1 MDGGKI
7 ESERLDL
14 ALDGID
20 RRAPALAVEIK
31 PSANRPGETKSVTH
45 EDFEVFINAAGQRAK
60 RATARSPRRYIAD
73 FVMPKIFD
81 PTVLQSER
89 SLSILERLAANILPN
104 LEDGEELRAL
114 AGALIADEIAR
125 HRDLLTRLHNCIA
138 A

>member
-14 ALDGID
+14 ALDGIGQQ
-20 RRAPALAVEIK
+20 APALPVEIK
-31 PSANRPGETKSVTH
+31 PSANRPGETKPVTP
-45 EDFEVFINAAGQRAK
+45 EDFEVFLNAAGQRATG
-60 RATARSPRRYIAD
+60 AAARSPRRYIAD

-89 SLSILERLAANILPN
+89 SVSILERLAANILPN

-125 HRDLLTRLHNCIA
+125 HRDLLTRLHNGIA

>member
-14 ALDGID
+14 ALDGIGQ
-20 RRAPALAVEIK
+20 RTPARAVDIK
-31 PSANRPGETKSVTH
+31 PSANRPGGVAP
-45 EDFEVFINAAGQRAK
+45 EDFETFINGAGHRASSAA
-60 RATARSPRRYIAD
+60 ARSPRRYIAD
-73 FVMPKIFD
+73 FVMPKTFD

-89 SLSILERLAANILPN
+89 SVSILERLATSILPN
-104 LEDGEELRAL
+104 LEDGGELRAL

-125 HRDLLTRLHNCIA
+125 HRDLLTRLHNGIA

>member
-7 ESERLDL
+7 ESDRLDV
-14 ALDGID
+14 ALDGVV
-20 RRAPALAVEIK
+20 RGTPARAVDLK
-31 PSANRPGETKSVTH
+31 PSANRAGETQPVAR
-45 EDFEVFINAAGQRAK
+45 EDFEAFINAAGRRGSRA
-60 RATARSPRRYIAD
+60 AARSPRRYIAD
-73 FVMPKIFD
+73 FVMPKIVD

-89 SLSILERLAANILPN
+89 SVSILEQLATSILPN

-125 HRDLLTRLHNCIA
+125 HRDLLTRLHNGIA

>member
-7 ESERLDL
+7 ESERPDL
-14 ALDGID
+14 ALDGIGQL
-20 RRAPALAVEIK
+20 APGLAVEIK
-31 PSANRPGETKSVTH
+31 PLAKRPGETKAVTH
-45 EDFEVFINAAGQRAK
+45 EDFEVFINAAGQRAS
-60 RATARSPRRYIAD
+60 AAARSPRRYIAD

-89 SLSILERLAANILPN
+89 SVSILERLAASILPN
-104 LEDGEELRAL
+104 LEDGEELRTL

-125 HRDLLTRLHNCIA
+125 HRDLLTRLHNGIA

>member
-14 ALDGID
+14 ALDRIGQP
-20 RRAPALAVEIK
+20 APGLAVEIK
-31 PSANRPGETKSVTH
+31 PSANRPRETNPLAQ
-45 EDFEVFINAAGQRAK
+45 EDFEVFINAAGLRA
-60 RATARSPRRYIAD
+60 AGAAARSPRRYIAD
-73 FVMPKIFD
+73 FVMPRIFD

-89 SLSILERLAANILPN
+89 SVAILERLAASILPD

-114 AGALIADEIAR
+114 AGALIAAEIAR
-125 HRDLLTRLHNCIA
+125 HRDLLTRLHSGIA

>member
-14 ALDGID
+14 ALAGIGQL
-20 RRAPALAVEIK
+20 APGLAVEVK
-31 PSANRPGETKSVTH
+31 PSAKRPEPIKPVTH
-45 EDFEVFINAAGQRAK
+45 EDFEGFINAAGQRATG
-60 RATARSPRRYIAD
+60 AAARSPRRYIAD
-73 FVMPKIFD
+73 FVMPKIVD

-89 SLSILERLAANILPN
+89 SVSILEQLADSILPN

-125 HRDLLTRLHNCIA
+125 HRDLLTRLHNGIA

>member
-14 ALDGID
+14 ALAGIGQL
-20 RRAPALAVEIK
+20 APGLAVEIK
-31 PSANRPGETKSVTH
+31 PSAKRPEETKPVAH
-45 EDFEVFINAAGQRAK
+45 EDFEAFINAAGQRATG
-60 RATARSPRRYIAD
+60 AAARSPRRYIAD
-73 FVMPKIFD
+73 FVMPKIVD

-89 SLSILERLAANILPN
+89 SVSILEQLADSILPN

-125 HRDLLTRLHNCIA
+125 HRDLLTRLHNGIA

>member
-14 ALDGID
+14 AFDGVVQ
-20 RRAPALAVEIK
+20 RAPARAVDIK
-31 PSANRPGETKSVTH
+31 PPANRPGEAQPVAP
-45 EDFEVFINAAGQRAK
+45 EDFEAFINAAGRRASS
-60 RATARSPRRYIAD
+60 ASARSPRRYIAD

-89 SLSILERLAANILPN
+89 SVSILEQLATSILPN
-104 LEDGEELRAL
+104 LEDGEELRVL

-125 HRDLLTRLHNCIA
+125 HRDLLTRLHNGIA

>member
-14 ALDGID
+14 ALDGIGQL
-20 RRAPALAVEIK
+20 APGLAVEIK
-31 PSANRPGETKSVTH
+31 PSASRPGETKPVTQ
-45 EDFEVFINAAGQRAK
+45 EDFELFVNAAGQRA
-60 RATARSPRRYIAD
+60 ANAAARSPRRYIAD
-73 FVMPKIFD
+73 FVVPKIFD

-89 SLSILERLAANILPN
+89 SVAILERLAASILPD
-104 LEDGEELRAL
+104 LEDGEELQAL

-125 HRDLLTRLHNCIA
+125 HRDLLKRLHNGIA

>member
-7 ESERLDL
+7 QSERPDL
-14 ALDGID
+14 TLNGIGH
-20 RRAPALAVEIK
+20 VEIR
-31 PSANRPGETKSVTH
+31 PSADRPTETEPV
-45 EDFEVFINAAGQRAK
+45 EDFEVFINAAGQRAPG
-60 RATARSPRRYIAD
+60 AAARSPRRYIAD

-89 SLSILERLAANILPN
+89 SVSILERLAASILPN

-125 HRDLLTRLHNCIA
+125 HRDLLTRLHNGIA

>member
-14 ALDGID
+14 ALDGIG
-20 RRAPALAVEIK
+20 RGVSARAVDIK
-31 PSANRPGETKSVTH
+31 PSANRPEKAQPVAPEH
-45 EDFEVFINAAGQRAK
+45 FEAFINAAGQRASS
-60 RATARSPRRYIAD
+60 AARSPRRYIAD

-89 SLSILERLAANILPN
+89 SVSILEQLATSILPN

-125 HRDLLTRLHNCIA
+125 HRDLLTRLHNGIA

>member
-14 ALDGID
+14 ALDGVG
-20 RRAPALAVEIK
+20 RGAPPRAVDIK
-31 PSANRPGETKSVTH
+31 PSANRPEEARPVAP
-45 EDFEVFINAAGQRAK
+45 ENFEAFINAAGQRASS
-60 RATARSPRRYIAD
+60 AAARSPRRYIAD
-73 FVMPKIFD
+73 FVMPKLFD

-89 SLSILERLAANILPN
+89 SVSILEQLATSILPN

-114 AGALIADEIAR
+114 TGALIADEIAR
-125 HRDLLTRLHNCIA
+125 HRDLLTRLHNGIA

>member
-7 ESERLDL
+7 ESERLDV
-14 ALDGID
+14 ALDDIGQ
-20 RRAPALAVEIK
+20 RAPGPAMEIK
-31 PSANRPGETKSVTH
+31 PLANRPLETKPLTH
-45 EDFEVFINAAGQRAK
+45 EDFEVFINAAGQRATGT
-60 RATARSPRRYIAD
+60 AARSPRRYIAD

-89 SLSILERLAANILPN
+89 SLTILERLAARILPN

-125 HRDLLTRLHNCIA
+125 HRDLLTRLHNGIA

>member
-1 MDGGKI
+1 MDSGKI

-14 ALDGID
+14 ALDDIGQL
-20 RRAPALAVEIK
+20 APGLAVEIK
-31 PSANRPGETKSVTH
+31 PSANRASEATPAAH
-45 EDFEVFINAAGQRAK
+45 EDFAAVINAAGQRATS
-60 RATARSPRRYIAD
+60 AAARSPRRYIAD

-81 PTVLQSER
+81 PSVLQSER
-89 SLSILERLAANILPN
+89 SVSILERLAANILPN

-125 HRDLLTRLHNCIA
+125 HRDLLTRLHNGIA

>member
-14 ALDGID
+14 ALDGIGQGAPV
-20 RRAPALAVEIK
+20 RAVDIK
-31 PSANRPGETKSVTH
+31 PSANRPQEAQPAAR
-45 EDFEVFINAAGQRAK
+45 EDFEAFIAAAGQRANST
-60 RATARSPRRYIAD
+60 AARSPRRYIAD

-89 SLSILERLAANILPN
+89 SVSILEQLATSILPS

-125 HRDLLTRLHNCIA
+125 HRDLLTRLHNGIA

>member
-20 RRAPALAVEIK
+20 QRVPVPAVEIK
-31 PSANRPGETKSVTH
+31 PSANRPAEVAP
-45 EDFEVFINAAGQRAK
+45 EDFEAVIAAAGQRA
-60 RATARSPRRYIAD
+60 AGAARSPRRYLAD
-73 FVMPKIFD
+73 FVMPKMSD
-81 PTVLQSER
+81 PSVLQSGR
-89 SLSILERLAANILPN
+89 SLSILERLATSILPN

-125 HRDLLTRLHNCIA
+125 QRDLLTRLHNGIA

>member
-14 ALDGID
+14 ALDGIGQLT
-20 RRAPALAVEIK
+20 PGLAVEIK
-31 PSANRPGETKSVTH
+31 PSANRPGETKPLTH
-45 EDFEVFINAAGQRAK
+45 EDFEVFINAAGQRATS
-60 RATARSPRRYIAD
+60 AAARSPRRYIAD

-89 SLSILERLAANILPN
+89 SVSILEKLAASILPN
-104 LEDGEELRAL
+104 LEDGEELRTL

-125 HRDLLTRLHNCIA
+125 HRDLLTRLHNGIA

>member
-14 ALDGID
+14 ALDGIG
-20 RRAPALAVEIK
+20 RGAPVRAVDFK
-31 PSANRPGETKSVTH
+31 PSANRPAEAQPVAP
-45 EDFEVFINAAGQRAK
+45 EDFEAFINAAGQRASS
-60 RATARSPRRYIAD
+60 AAARSPRRYIAD

-89 SLSILERLAANILPN
+89 SVSILEQLATSILPN

-125 HRDLLTRLHNCIA
+125 HRDLLTRLHHGIA